1 MTAAGG
7 PPTAEPDR
15 LTATLPAGSGL
26 ALLGAAMM
34 VIGAFGPWIGGRFFS
49 ATSGIELGGDGWLVL
64 AAATLALV
72 PVVLPVAGSTVKGG
86 WVAALAF
93 VAGYVCW
100 THVEGLR
107 GSARGW
113 FRGGLGAR
121 ARGNRLRSARAL
133 QRPLLVRPFLN
144 VALTNG

>member
-1 MTAAGG
+1 MKAAGG

-72 PVVLPVAGSTVKGG
+72 PVVVPWPA
-86 WVAALAF
+86 
-93 VAGYVCW
+93 
-100 THVEGLR
+100 E
-107 GSARGW
+107 
-113 FRGGLGAR
+113 
-121 ARGNRLRSARAL
+121 
-133 QRPLLVRPFLN
+133 P
-144 VALTNG
+144 

>member
-1 MTAAGG
+1 MKAAGG

-34 VIGAFGPWIGGRFFS
+34 VTGAFGPWIGGRFFS

-86 WVAALAF
+86 WVAALAL

-100 THVEGLR
+100 THYAE
-107 GSARGW
+107 
-113 FRGGLGAR
+113 AR
-121 ARGNRLRSARAL
+121 ADGSEVVWGLELAGIGCGLLALSSIRFLYDRS
-133 QRPLLVRPFLN
+133 
-144 VALTNG
+144 

>member
-1 MTAAGG
+1 VKAADP
-7 PPTAEPDR
+7 PPTAEADR

-64 AAATLALV
+64 AAASLALV

-100 THVEGLR
+100 THYAEARSDGSEVVWGLELA
-107 GSARGW
+107 GIGCGLLTLSAIR
-113 FRGGLGAR
+113 FLYD
-121 ARGNRLRSARAL
+121 RS
-133 QRPLLVRPFLN
+133 
-144 VALTNG
+144 